1 VKRWILLL
9 FLAIPVIGGFVFW
22 PSKQE
27 RTLPFVAFDLS
38 MSKANVHF
46 EKCYTGKK
54 QRHKQWVLLKKLYD
68 QYLCSS
74 YSETPRIPKII
85 HQIWLGSPFPQ
96 KYLAWQKSWQEKHP
110 DWEYRLWTDADAAQF
125 PFINKKRFD
134 EAVNVGEKADIFRYE
149 ILNQFGGLYVDT
161 DFECVQPF
169 DIFHHTCDFYTGLEA
184 ALEENS
190 VVAMANGLIGCVPG
204 HPIIQSCIKHIGK
217 FSSGKNPGSVL
228 KISGPG
234 CLKRAFIK
242 CCREGKYRNVA
253 LPYTYFYPIPSQHFA
268 KNSAKPQES
277 EWLQPETYGVHYW
290 ETSWADKGFAQ

>member
-1 VKRWILLL
+1 MKRWILLF
-9 FLAIPVIGGFVFW
+9 FLGITALGGFAFW
-22 PSKQE
+22 PQKQRQE
-27 RTLPFVAFDLS
+27 LPFISFDLS
-38 MSKANVHF
+38 MSKANSHF

-54 QRHKQWVLLKKLYD
+54 QRHKQWVLFKKLYD
-68 QYLCSS
+68 QYRHSS
-74 YSETPRIPKII
+74 YSEKPRIPKII

-110 DWEYRLWTDADAAQF
+110 DWEYRLWTDADAKVF
-125 PFINKKRFD
+125 PFINRKRFD

-161 DFECVQPF
+161 DFACVQPF

-190 VVAMANGLIGCVPG
+190 VVALANGLIGAAPG
-204 HPIIQSCIKHIGK
+204 HPIIKSCIEHISK
-217 FSSGKNPGSVL
+217 LSSGKDPGSVL

-242 CCREGKYRNVA
+242 CCQKGNYRNVA
-253 LPYTYFYPIPSQHFA
+253 FPYTYFYPIPAQHFA
-268 KNSAKPQES
+268 KGTKPS
-277 EWLQPETYGVHYW
+277 DWIQPETYGVHYW
-290 ETSWADKGFAQ
+290 ETSWANKGFAE